1 MKKLIPL
8 LAAALLA
15 AALAF
20 SVSADDTVVG
30 EVYSTSILATVDG
43 HVIPSYNIGGRTC
56 ICMEDLQYYGFDV
69 IWDPANGVISA
80 NSSDVAPDYSV
91 FASVERGVGGSV
103 TAYVY
108 ETQIRAEVNG
118 IAVESYNIG
127 GYTCVCI
134 EDLGDMS
141 DSPNADYGF

>member
-80 NSSDVAPDYSV
+80 KSSDVAPDYAV
-91 FASVERGVGGSV
+91 VASVERGVGGSV
-103 TAYVY
+103 TAYV
-108 ETQIRAEVNG
+108 
-118 IAVESYNIG
+118 
-127 GYTCVCI
+127 
-134 EDLGDMS
+134 
-141 DSPNADYGF
+141 